1 MQSRKKWVR
10 SLLNVMERYPSM
22 LFFYY
27 YVITILLS
35 EKSRFFYFYKYML
48 GTRFLNN
55 YRLNIKMII
64 SEMNLWVILLFSY

>member
-1 MQSRKKWVR
+1 
-10 SLLNVMERYPSM
+10 M

-64 SEMNLWVILLFSY
+64 SEMNL